1 MSDTDYSDSD
11 DEPQIHISHGHS
23 NDPGLQLNDALAK
36 LKHWKSKYQKC
47 YKEKERGIGAQ
58 KEANLKIKN
67 LTETKLAYDKL
78 KVDFD
83 VDKRDWEIR
92 LSNECEQTK
101 KFQVLLKKN
110 KASLEEMTQ
119 KHREIAELNKVNE
132 AKLFQTKIEYA
143 GAVSNVANLEEQLA
157 QVKDEFRS
165 SREVIQ
171 EQAGTIQSLSSEG
184 SSLKKDNE
192 LLKDRCQELSSQ
204 LNEFRSICERLD
216 KKCASLT
223 QEHLALKNDSDLNN
237 STLTKSITES
247 REEALLLTKERDTLA
262 LNYSHTKESLAE
274 TQKKLEELQEIYKKE
289 KSSADEN
296 SILLKQAEM
305 SIQHLKELYT
315 EKESQ
320 LKKQTTDL
328 ESQVSGLKHE
338 IETTRAQ
345 LHEAQCHNKSL
356 EDALK
361 RSEKESEKQSEV
373 RGREKDGQLLEI
385 RQLVQ
390 QNKGLNEQI
399 CKLKKTHECVEQSY
413 CEQLKL
419 AGDKIEA
426 LSTELSEQA
435 DYLSTIESE
444 REKLQ
449 AKFDR
454 VRRVSTQSENAIK
467 KLNEDIA
474 SSRLQNVSLKEKLN
488 KSLNEQQFA
497 EDRLND
503 LHHSLDTEQETRQQR
518 EQDLASEI
526 ENLEAKISELE
537 SEVKESRTKEEALSQ
552 ENQNLKQKYS
562 AERETM
568 KKNFA
573 HLTECNRELEYRV
586 FELAKSGEE
595 QENRYYAK
603 LESCQKQIHLLNE
616 TVNKKSEKLEELQQ
630 QNNALL
636 IQAERLKSD
645 SEHFQSTIA
654 RLNEEAESSRTENE
668 TARDEMNVSLNK
680 CEEKEQK
687 LMKHRELFE
696 NEKIKWSGKE
706 CRYLNEIRG
715 LECSNQELKVK
726 IEELALHY
734 KEEIKKLS
742 AEHETLM
749 SSYKDE
755 NDTKISTLEAGM
767 KLQEEVQ
774 SDYQDVIRYAVLVLR
789 KSLSLLTPNN
799 HYSSTHLTAQRGGQ
813 SVNTTNTEQIAALN
827 TELGHLTATSQHLNQ
842 KIKQLEEE
850 KDQDVH
856 RFEKLS
862 EERNQLIKEKNDL
875 EIEMGKQRDGFKEE
889 IRNLKNEMKSSEN
902 KHEVLRKK
910 LEGSREELAKMEHEL
925 RGLQTAVTEK
935 TNSNNRLTEEIGVL
949 KTENNVISHQ
959 LNEIKTTSQERFTE
973 IENLKTRITVIQEDN
988 KNIRQKSEDGL
999 LKVKEK
1005 EVVCKELQDKL
1016 TEMQQK
1022 LHSDQIKHIEDV
1034 SVVKEELQEKIY
1046 SLESE
1051 IKQIKFERDN
1061 KESQIVALKE
1071 QIGKRAEEKVSSS
1084 AVPVPTGIS
1093 EEAAK
1098 QYRELYDKHTA
1109 LQGEIQQLKSQ
1120 NIILEN
1126 SATQLK
1132 FNLESERERL
1142 SATEQAMK
1150 NTTDLLNDT
1159 KDKMGDVQSLNN
1171 KANND
1176 ISRLDELLK
1185 VEREKY
1191 SRLSGEYDI
1200 ERSSTVKLNNSIA
1213 SYKEQIEKLKEA
1225 SKQQVAERAALEK
1238 ELAEKEQMLS
1248 SEAKLRLH
1256 MSSQLSSN
1264 STYETALEN
1273 ERKKS
1278 EKLED
1283 KCEVLTDQI
1292 ERLKTSLEENETSRR
1307 KLREELEE
1315 ATRPQ
1320 PNAGQHEEKIRALK
1334 QKLSSEREN
1343 LKKVQEDLAKKVKK
1357 SQLLLKEEAA
1367 QRKEL
1372 TDKYIAVKSEI
1383 GELQGKMTVLLA
1395 DNERLK
1401 SQLESLR
1408 TEKDTLVQEKS
1419 EIETKMRSDY
1429 ILRTEVE
1436 MSKKNLEARNRVEY
1450 NKRLQE
1456 MNLKWDQDNKSRE
1469 AMDKFKAST
1478 ESKIREDLEK
1488 SNRQLK
1494 QKVSD
1499 CMEQFDQHEQQF
1511 SKLELENEKLRQI
1524 LAEERR
1530 TMERLL
1536 PSFGA
1541 DQTSVPRLSLPASP
1555 RSPHRQGENIR
1566 ATQDSN
1572 AAWLLM
1578 KSRLNETLNKCLVE
1592 HEVSPGRSLGD
1603 VTPGRNQNISG
1614 MVTPGRTTPGRITP
1628 SSTRRAELIVDPDP
1642 ARTSADS
1649 FL

>member
-345 LHEAQCHNKSL
+345 LHEAQ
-356 EDALK
+356 
-361 RSEKESEKQSEV
+361 
-373 RGREKDGQLLEI
+373 
-385 RQLVQ
+385 
-390 QNKGLNEQI
+390 
-399 CKLKKTHECVEQSY
+399 
-413 CEQLKL
+413 
-419 AGDKIEA
+419 
-426 LSTELSEQA
+426 
-435 DYLSTIESE
+435 
-444 REKLQ
+444 
-449 AKFDR
+449 
-454 VRRVSTQSENAIK
+454 
-467 KLNEDIA
+467 
-474 SSRLQNVSLKEKLN
+474 
-488 KSLNEQQFA
+488 
-497 EDRLND
+497 
-503 LHHSLDTEQETRQQR
+503 
-518 EQDLASEI
+518 
-526 ENLEAKISELE
+526 
-537 SEVKESRTKEEALSQ
+537 
-552 ENQNLKQKYS
+552 
-562 AERETM
+562 
-568 KKNFA
+568 
-573 HLTECNRELEYRV
+573 
-586 FELAKSGEE
+586 
-595 QENRYYAK
+595 
-603 LESCQKQIHLLNE
+603 
-616 TVNKKSEKLEELQQ
+616 
-630 QNNALL
+630 
-636 IQAERLKSD
+636 
-645 SEHFQSTIA
+645 
-654 RLNEEAESSRTENE
+654 
-668 TARDEMNVSLNK
+668 
-680 CEEKEQK
+680 
-687 LMKHRELFE
+687 
-696 NEKIKWSGKE
+696 
-706 CRYLNEIRG
+706 
-715 LECSNQELKVK
+715 
-726 IEELALHY
+726 
-734 KEEIKKLS
+734 
-742 AEHETLM
+742 
-749 SSYKDE
+749 
-755 NDTKISTLEAGM
+755 
-767 KLQEEVQ
+767 
-774 SDYQDVIRYAVLVLR
+774 
-789 KSLSLLTPNN
+789 
-799 HYSSTHLTAQRGGQ
+799 AQRGGQ